1 MHWIMKTIVRFIL
14 VAGALLVIAHV
25 VPGITVSNFYIALVV
40 AVLWGLISITLK
52 PVLMILT
59 LPINLLTL
67 GLFTFVLNALLFWFL
82 ASFVAGF
89 SVSGFIPALE
99 GSVMLTL
106 VSWALHTV
114 L

>member
-1 MHWIMKTIVRFIL
+1 MIVKIFVRLL
-14 VAGALLVIAHV
+14 VMAAALLAIAHV
-25 VPGITVSNFYIALVV
+25 VPGITVTNFYIALVV
-40 AVLWGLISITLK
+40 AVLWAIISVTLR
-52 PVLMILT
+52 PVLMLLT

-89 SVSGFIPALE
+89 GVAGFIPALE
-99 GSVMLTL
+99 GSVLLTL
-106 VSWALHTV
+106 VGWVLHAI